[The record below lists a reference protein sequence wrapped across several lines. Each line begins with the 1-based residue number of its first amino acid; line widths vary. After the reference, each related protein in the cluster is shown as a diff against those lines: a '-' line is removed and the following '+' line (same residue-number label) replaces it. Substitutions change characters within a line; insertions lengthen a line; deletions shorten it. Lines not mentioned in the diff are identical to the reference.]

1 MTDSHR
7 APIQLFP
14 AKQPRGVAALRELDP
29 DSQQLL
35 SLATQLG
42 PLDLVVISNII
53 RKASEICDTQGE
65 EVALAV
71 IAQIEGI
78 LKNRP
83 ADA

>member
-1 MTDSHR
+1 MTDSFR

-14 AKQPRGVAALRELDP
+14 SKPTQAAKALQQLDP

-35 SLATQLG
+35 SLASQLG

-53 RKASEICDTQGE
+53 RKAAEICDSQGE

-78 LKNRP
+78 LRNRP